1 MSTGGPRLDR
11 ALSSGDPLDRI
22 DGRWTLHILLCL
34 NVCEHRFSDLRA
46 AIPRVSANILT
57 DRLRALE
64 SAGLVERR
72 RLRPPHASRIYM
84 LAELAAGLRP
94 ALDALASWRAETCQA
109 PLPAHMTT
117 KGRSIQSQGDEAVG

>member
-22 DGRWTLHILLCL
+22 DSRWTLHILLCL
-34 NVCEHRFSDLRA
+34 NVREHRFSDLRA
-46 AIPRVSANILT
+46 VIPRVSANILT

-72 RLRPPHASRIYM
+72 GLRPPHASRVYL
-84 LAELAAGLRP
+84 LADLAAGLRP
-94 ALDALASWRAETCQA
+94 ALDALANWRAQTPDARPCATARRLIMDFGQE
-109 PLPAHMTT
+109 
-117 KGRSIQSQGDEAVG
+117 